1 MLDRRALL
9 IGAGVTTITACS
21 SRGGNPFAARPLP
34 STPRAAALIAA
45 ARKQIGVTLTYDG
58 GYTRI
63 PFPNGDI
70 PRERG
75 ACTDILIR
83 AYRDAFGLDLQALVN
98 EDMKAAFAAYPRT
111 WGLPAPDPNI
121 DHRRVPNLATW
132 FDRHRARLPI
142 PKDPADWRPGDIFTC
157 RVNQNGTHIGL
168 VSDRADSRSPLLI
181 HNYGAGAREQDMLPH
196 LDMTGRFR
204 WSVG

>member
-1 MLDRRALL
+1 MLDRRGLL
-9 IGAGVTTITACS
+9 IGAGATVALTACS
-21 SRGGNPFAARPLP
+21 REANPFASKPLP
-34 STPRAAALIAA
+34 ATPRAAALVAA

-83 AYRDAFGLDLQALVN
+83 AYRDAFGIDLQALVN
-98 EDMKAAFAAYPRT
+98 ADMKADFTAYPKS
-111 WGLPAPDPNI
+111 WGLSAPDPNI

-132 FDRHRARLPI
+132 LVRHHARLPI
-142 PKDPADWRPGDIFTC
+142 PTNPADWKPGDIFTC

-168 VSDRADSRSPLLI
+168 VSDRAGSRSPLLI
-181 HNYGAGAREQDMLPH
+181 HNYGAGAREQDMLPR

-204 WSVG
+204 WSVS